1 MSARNRVSH
10 VGVTAAKFKGDFLH
24 ELLPAVADILWL
36 LDFYKGHAWALEFI
50 RAKTRS
56 TLEARE

>member
-1 MSARNRVSH
+1 
-10 VGVTAAKFKGDFLH
+10 VTAAKFKGDFLH

-36 LDFYKGHAWALEFI
+36 LDFYEGHAWALEFI